1 MEFPKVE
8 NQTDEASR
16 LRISSS
22 TSSNQLFIA
31 DTLDL
36 PDDTFRMSLDNYSV
50 IGENVTIGERGSSI
64 ESGPVCLA
72 AETPASTPVVE
83 TPGSLVIETPESPV
97 ERPETPI
104 VDTPETP
111 IVQPFT
117 PPADTSPPILDTPK
131 TKENLLLQD
140 KAKRPQNL
148 LKLSFLKNND
158 DVFVKPSPVDIMS
171 PARMLQFEVDAC
183 ATPTMKRAVIDF
195 DFFKQNNYEE
205 YFKGDS
211 KDEDSEEKTLEEND
225 EQRKEDREGEK
236 TSDNRTAKSFEE
248 TPVIVKADTVRLE
261 IGYGDS
267 FSQQ

>member
-1 MEFPKVE
+1 MELPKGE
-8 NQTDEASR
+8 NQTDEVSR

-31 DTLDL
+31 DTFDL

-50 IGENVTIGERGSSI
+50 IGENVTIGERGSSMDI
-64 ESGPVCLA
+64 GPICMA

-83 TPGSLVIETPESPV
+83 TPKSLIIETPESPV
-97 ERPETPI
+97 KTPETPI

-111 IVQPFT
+111 IVRPFT
-117 PPADTSPPILDTPK
+117 PPGDASPPILDTPK
-131 TKENLLLQD
+131 IKEELLLRD

-148 LKLSFLKNND
+148 LKLSFIKNND
-158 DVFVKPSPVDIMS
+158 DVFVRPSPVDIMS

-205 YFKGDS
+205 YFKDDP
-211 KDEDSEEKTLEEND
+211 KDEDPEEEKTSQDND
-225 EQRKEDREGEK
+225 EQEKEDRKEEK
-236 TSDNRTAKSFEE
+236 TSDDRTGKPFEE

-261 IGYGDS
+261 IGYGKY
-267 FSQQ
+267 